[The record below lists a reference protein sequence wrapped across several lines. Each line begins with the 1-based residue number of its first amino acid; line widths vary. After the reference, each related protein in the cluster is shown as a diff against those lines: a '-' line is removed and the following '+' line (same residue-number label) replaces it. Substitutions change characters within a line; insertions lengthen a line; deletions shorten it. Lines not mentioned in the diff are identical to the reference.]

1 MRFNNYYDRTTLG
14 YGCINIFVPKIRAQ
28 TAPWC
33 ITPLKYFVT
42 KGTNLYY
49 YILFCYLIVLKLLS
63 HLRMSPHGGF
73 MSGTVFRWYCKI

>member
-14 YGCINIFVPKIRAQ
+14 YGCINILVPKIRAQ

-33 ITPLKYFVT
+33 ITPLKYFVK

-49 YILFCYLIVLKLLS
+49 NIFFCYLIV
-63 HLRMSPHGGF
+63 
-73 MSGTVFRWYCKI
+73 KITFSFTNESSWWVYVRYSI